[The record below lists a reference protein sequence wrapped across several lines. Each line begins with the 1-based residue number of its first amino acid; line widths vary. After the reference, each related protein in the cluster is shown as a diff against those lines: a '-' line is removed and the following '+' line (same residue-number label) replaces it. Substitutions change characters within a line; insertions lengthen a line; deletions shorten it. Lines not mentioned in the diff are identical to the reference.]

1 MDSIAEAYATGYT
14 QGYTEGFDST
24 RWIMDVRKLFPSTDA
39 EEPNRIPFMSY
50 DTIVEKFGTVV
61 ASTEDDGYQGSSYY
75 VLKDESDGRYG
86 YLTFGWGSC
95 SGCDALQGCHSYDEL
110 QELVDSLGASVR
122 WFPTKN
128 ALKAWAKDFDWGG
141 EWCANEAACKEIQE
155 KIMDLR

>member
-1 MDSIAEAYATGYT
+1 
-14 QGYTEGFDST
+14 
-24 RWIMDVRKLFPSTDA
+24 MDVRKLFPSTDA
-39 EEPNRIPFMSY
+39 EEPNRIPYMSY

-75 VLKDESDGRYG
+75 VIKRLARRMYEENESAQYG

-95 SGCDALQGCHSYDEL
+95 SGCDALLGCSSYDEL
-110 QELVDSLGASVR
+110 QELVDGLEASVR